1 MENKRSN
8 FLSTLCILTFTGS
21 GLGLLGA
28 IFGIVGLSAIPLFSI
43 VVGKFSLMISLSNL
57 FASALCLS
65 GAIMMWRLQL
75 RGYWFY
81 LGGTLISII
90 GSVLTHL
97 QTSEMISELNSLSGN
112 SLASSVSYTGLIVA
126 IVISVVF
133 VGMYTVNKK
142 QLQ

>member
-1 MENKRSN
+1 MENKKSN
-8 FLSTLCILTFTGS
+8 FLTTLCILTFIGS

-28 IFGIVGLSAIPLFSI
+28 IFGIVGSIAFPLSFFVA
-43 VVGKFSLMISLSNL
+43 GKYSLMIYTINLIASL
-57 FASALCLS
+57 LCLS
-65 GAIMMWRLQL
+65 GAIMMWKLQL

-81 LGGTLISII
+81 LGGTLVSII
-90 GSVLTHL
+90 GSILTHL
-97 QTSEMISELNSLSGN
+97 QTNETLSELNSF
-112 SLASSVSYTGLIVA
+112 SYTGLIVA